1 MYHVHKKMTI
11 KKARTA
17 GTMTTAPVMT
27 SSNITATLAAVT
39 PRAAVIQESDRQRIE
54 NATHELSDRC
64 FNYLSNRVLL
74 SPSII
79 GKQNALTICNYISSL
94 RSEIN
99 PSNHYRN
106 DTIILLCDLSIFFG
120 NAKSFKEIT
129 RDELLS
135 FLDRYRKPEDID
147 PLHKWIGTYNLYR
160 IQLMRFFKWL
170 YYPNVEQ
177 KNRPKPSVIE
187 NISQLK
193 RKEKS
198 IYKPTDMWTTE
209 EDSLFLKYCPNPRD
223 RCYHAMSRDSAA
235 RPHELLKLRI
245 KDVVFKLTPDKKQ
258 YAEILVNGKTGS
270 RPIPLIDSIP
280 YIKDW
285 LSNHHPQAGNPSSI
299 LICGFGKGLNRAI
312 SVDRLYKIY
321 KSYKNELF
329 PKLLDDPNVPEEDK
343 QKISELLKKPW
354 NPYIRRHSSLTEK
367 SGILKEHHLRQF
379 AGWSPGSNMH
389 LKYIHYFGNESNDS
403 ILQAYG
409 MIPKDGETADILRPK
424 QCPNCN
430 EPNKPDSKFCSKCRM
445 VLTYDAYN
453 ETLEGQ
459 KQKEDQLNTVQ
470 SQLDSMQSQI
480 QSLMS
485 AFSSMKEQP
494 QVDNTAKMLYSSGL
508 LIKAAG
514 DKNSSNYN
522 AKEQL
527 IKVAGKAA
535 YHATRTKSALTRE
548 AEGKSKATAKKNYP

>member
-1 MYHVHKKMTI
+1 MTI
-11 KKARTA
+11 RKAKTADTRT
-17 GTMTTAPVMT
+17 TTTTPAPAVT
-27 SSNITATLAAVT
+27 SSNIIPSLAAV
-39 PRAAVIQESDRQRIE
+39 AAVAPIASVVIQESDRQRIE
-54 NATHELSDRC
+54 NATQGLSARC

-74 SPSII
+74 SSSSSSSSSA
-79 GKQNALTICNYISSL
+79 GKQNALTICDYISSL

-99 PSNHYRN
+99 PSNHYRK
-106 DTIILLCDLSIFFG
+106 DTIILLCDLSIFLS

-135 FLDRYRKPEDID
+135 FLDIYRKPEDIY

-187 NISQLK
+187 NIPQLK

-198 IYKPTDMWTTE
+198 IYKPTDLWTAE
-209 EDSLFLKYCPNPRD
+209 DDSLFLKYCPNPRD

-245 KDVVFKLTPDKKQ
+245 KDVVFKLTHDKKQ
-258 YAEILVNGKTGS
+258 YAEILVNGKTGT
-270 RPIPLIDSIP
+270 RPIPLIGSIP

-299 LICGFGKGLNRAI
+299 LICGFGKSLNRAI
-312 SVDRLYKIY
+312 SVDRLYKMY
-321 KSYKNELF
+321 KDYKNELF
-329 PKLLDDPNVPEEDK
+329 PSLLDDPNVPEEDK
-343 QKISELLKKPW
+343 QKIRELLKKPW
-354 NPYIRRHSSLTEK
+354 NPYVRRHSALTDL

-379 AGWSPGSNMH
+379 AGWTPGSNMH
-389 LKYIHYFGNESNDS
+389 LKYLHYLGNESNDS

-409 MIPKDGETADILRPK
+409 IIPKDLEAADVLRPK

-430 EPNKPDSKFCSKCRM
+430 EPNKPDSKFCAKCRM

-459 KQKEDQLNTVQ
+459 KQKEDQLNSVQ
-470 SQLDSMQSQI
+470 SQLNSMQSQI

-485 AFSSMKEQP
+485 AFSNMHEQP
-494 QVDNTAKMLYSSGL
+494 QVDSMAKTLYSSGIL
-508 LIKAAG
+508 VKTENKEEQQLIKA
-514 DKNSSNYN
+514 
-522 AKEQL
+522 
-527 IKVAGKAA
+527 AGKAA

-548 AEGKSKATAKKNYP
+548 AEKTKPKAKKNYS